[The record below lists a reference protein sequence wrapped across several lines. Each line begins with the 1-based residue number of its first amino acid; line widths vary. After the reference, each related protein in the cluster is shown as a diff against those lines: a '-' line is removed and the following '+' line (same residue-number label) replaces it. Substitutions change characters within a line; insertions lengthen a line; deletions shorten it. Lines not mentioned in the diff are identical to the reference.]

1 MTEDSHQKLRGLFRK
16 CTTRIGLLAL
26 FVLVSTPVVGQPIV
40 GHQRKVDIR
49 AHWGYTAVSA
59 RDAPSEGVGG
69 SQLTTSALGGSVS
82 VAVGA
87 GLRLGMEVLHGNWPT
102 WRGSENSLTS
112 VLVSVLVEHEF
123 WSYERLNPYLVL
135 GVGYNNLRWRGPSFD
150 PSLPEYRGEKK
161 GRLHLGGGIGTRFFL
176 TRNFFVAPEFRIGL
190 RPSVRWTVS
199 GGYAF

>member
-1 MTEDSHQKLRGLFRK
+1 MKTPTRNYGGLFRK
-16 CTTRIGLLAL
+16 YTTRIGLLAL

-49 AHWGYTAVSA
+49 AHWGYTAVSS
-59 RDAPSEGVGG
+59 RDAPSQAAVG
-69 SQLTTSALGGSVS
+69 SHLTTSALGGSVS
-82 VAVGA
+82 AAVGA

-112 VLVSVLVEHEF
+112 TLVSVLVEHEF

-150 PSLPEYRGEKK
+150 PSLPEYRGRRRDASISE
-161 GRLHLGGGIGTRFFL
+161 
-176 TRNFFVAPEFRIGL
+176 AGL
-190 RPSVRWTVS
+190 ARGFS
-199 GGYAF
+199 

>member
-1 MTEDSHQKLRGLFRK
+1 MKTPTRNYGGLFRK

-87 GLRLGMEVLHGNWPT
+87 GLRLGMEALHGNWPT

-112 VLVSVLVEHEF
+112 TLVSVLVEHEF

>member
-1 MTEDSHQKLRGLFRK
+1 MKTPTRNYEGLFRK
-16 CTTRIGLLAL
+16 CTTQIGLLAL

-40 GHQRKVDIR
+40 GHQRKVDIK
-49 AHWGYTAVSA
+49 AHWGYTAVSS
-59 RDAPSEGVGG
+59 RDAPSQAAVG

-112 VLVSVLVEHEF
+112 TLVSVLVEHEF

-190 RPSVRWTVS
+190 RPLVRWTVS